1 MTTPAFSRTFAFD
14 ASTGLQKR
22 APGQSALTSDAF
34 VGTQFDQGAAVETDM
49 VLVVNIES
57 IDVAG
62 GDEIYRLYVIGSNIA
77 DRSDRQILGTL
88 TFGDAGALT
97 TFETRDAA
105 AGDQLHLYFRTVV
118 NRTAFRYIDLYLDGT
133 GATFS
138 LGFSAFISKLI

>member
-14 ASTGLQKR
+14 AATGLQKR
-22 APGQSALTSDAF
+22 APAQAALTADAF
-34 VGTQFDQGAAVETDM
+34 VGTQYDQGGATITDM

-62 GDEIYRLYVIGSNIA
+62 GDEIYRLRVLGSNIA
-77 DRSDRQILGTL
+77 DRSDRQILGVL
-88 TFGDAGALT
+88 EFGDAGALT
-97 TFETRDAA
+97 TFETRDAQ
-105 AGDQLHLYFRTVV
+105 AGDQLVLYFRTEV
-118 NRTAFRYIDLYLDGT
+118 NRTAFRYIDLHFDGT